1 MIKYYKKISSITFV
15 DNRYVGLIFSTI
27 FVLIIFY
34 LFKRLVFF
42 FVKKVSND
50 RKKYMFNNFFTV
62 ILNVFKLIILLFIWD
77 DYIKSVITLISFISA
92 AMTIALRDFVLNFFC
107 GIYIK
112 LKKIFKVE
120 DRIQIEDIK
129 GDVVNVSLFNF
140 EILEVSTAEV
150 NGQSTGIIVNF
161 PNSIIMMKPVKNINK
176 GFKYIWSEI
185 KIKIDINSDLSLN
198 KKEIYRIVNS
208 LDVINKIPKKMKKQ
222 IDSVNATNRIY
233 FNKYDP
239 IIYTKIVDNY
249 VELTVR
255 YLIHPKKA
263 RYVESVIWNNI
274 YLSYKEGKIDL
285 FLK

>member
-274 YLSYKEGKIDL
+274 YLSYKEGKINL

>member
-42 FVKKVSND
+42 FVNRISND
-50 RKKYMFNNFFTV
+50 RKKYMFNNIFTV

-208 LDVINKIPKKMKKQ
+208 LDIINKIPKKMKKQ
-222 IDSVNATNRIY
+222 INSVNATNRIY

-263 RYVESVIWNNI
+263 RYIESVIWNNI
-274 YLSYKEGKIDL
+274 YLSYREGKINL